1 LVKIKINEGKR
12 LRILIIEN
20 EIYLAQSIATKLGE
34 RGHICEMCTSIKD
47 ATQNIDYDVVL
58 LSTNI
63 NGQDFNPV
71 IEIFKNSIVILMIS
85 YISNDTVSKPLAA
98 GAKDYILKPFM
109 IEELIRKIDHYQDY
123 ERLKKRNEAYEKYL
137 SHSFENV
144 TTEHNHTSISLPL
157 FISSNFQKYADAF
170 AFKHAQVKN
179 KPINFI
185 NLQDS
190 KAIEEIINAPMNGIL
205 YIINYSSLKKN
216 EKKRFLEL
224 IEDKDVIVTSNDKIT
239 DIDFPVIEIKSENNI
254 FDKSDI
260 LPIED
265 YVRFIV
271 LHYQHKYPDTELS
284 KKLGIS
290 RKSLWE
296 KRKKYD
302 IIKKK

>member
-1 LVKIKINEGKR
+1 MK
-12 LRILIIEN
+12 ILIIEN

-34 RGHICEMCTSIKD
+34 LGHICEMCTSTKD
-47 ATQNIDYDVVL
+47 AIKSTNYDVVL

-71 IEIFKNSIVILMIS
+71 IETFKKSIVILMVS
-85 YISNDTVSKPLAA
+85 YISNDTVSRPLSA

-123 ERLKKRNEAYEKYL
+123 EKLKKRNEAYERYL
-137 SHSFENV
+137 THTFSSVGQNYN
-144 TTEHNHTSISLPL
+144 HNSVELPL
-157 FISSNFQKYADAF
+157 FISTSFQKNADAF
-170 AFKHAQVKN
+170 AFEYASTKN
-179 KPINFI
+179 LPIHF
-185 NLQDS
+185 LTLSDP
-190 KAIEEIINAPMNGIL
+190 KAMSEITSIPQNC
-205 YIINYSSLKKN
+205 IIYVIDYQLLKKSD
-216 EKKRFLEL
+216 KKPFCDL
-224 IEDKDVIVTSNDKIT
+224 INDRKVIISSNDKIE
-239 DIDFPVIEIKSENNI
+239 DVEYPVLEIKSDNNV
-254 FDKSDI
+254 FDRGEI

-265 YVRFIV
+265 YVKFIV
-271 LHYQHKYPDTELS
+271 LNYQSKYPDTELS

>member
-1 LVKIKINEGKR
+1 MK
-12 LRILIIEN
+12 ILIIEN

-34 RGHICEMCTSIKD
+34 LGHVCEMCTSTKD
-47 ATQNIDYDVVL
+47 AIKSNNYDVVL

-63 NGQDFNPV
+63 NGQDFNPL
-71 IEIFKNSIVILMIS
+71 IETFKESIIILMVS

-123 ERLKKRNEAYEKYL
+123 EKLKKRNEAYEKYL
-137 SHSFENV
+137 AHNFISAKHEQNLNV
-144 TTEHNHTSISLPL
+144 DLPI
-157 FISSNFQKYADAF
+157 FISSGFQKYADAF
-170 AFKHAQVKN
+170 AFEYAQKEN
-179 KPINFI
+179 LPIHFVTLN
-185 NLQDS
+185 DP
-190 KAIEEIINAPMNGIL
+190 KAMSSIEFLPQNCVI
-205 YIINYSSLKKN
+205 YIIDYQVLKKSD
-216 EKKRFLEL
+216 KKVFCEL
-224 IEDKDVIVTSNDKIT
+224 ITGKNAIIASSEKIEDVL
-239 DIDFPVIEIKSENNI
+239 FPVLEIKSENSV
-254 FDKSDI
+254 FDKNEI

-265 YVRFIV
+265 YVKYIV
-271 LHYQHKYPDTELS
+271 LNYQSKYPDTELS

>member
-1 LVKIKINEGKR
+1 LK
-12 LRILIIEN
+12 ILIIEN
-20 EIYLAQSIATKLGE
+20 EVYLAQSIATKLGE
-34 RGHICEMCTSIKD
+34 LGHICEMCTSTKD
-47 ATQNIDYDVVL
+47 AIKSNNYDVVL

-71 IEIFKNSIVILMIS
+71 IDTFKKSIVILMVS

-137 SHSFENV
+137 SHTFESV
-144 TTEHNHTSISLPL
+144 TGEHNHNNIELPI
-157 FISSNFQKYADAF
+157 FISSSFQKYADAF
-170 AFKHAQVKN
+170 AFNHAKVKN
-179 KPINFI
+179 QPIHFLSLN
-185 NLQDS
+185 DS
-190 KAIEEIINAPMNGIL
+190 KAISEINSLPQNS
-205 YIINYSSLKKN
+205 IIYVIDYQVLKKAD
-216 EKKRFLEL
+216 KKAFCEVIANKKVIIASSDK
-224 IEDKDVIVTSNDKIT
+224 IEDVEY
-239 DIDFPVIEIKSENNI
+239 PVLEIKSENNV
-254 FDKSDI
+254 FDKGDI

-265 YVRFIV
+265 YVKFIV
-271 LHYQHKYPDTELS
+271 LNYQSKYPDTELS

>member
-1 LVKIKINEGKR
+1 LN
-12 LRILIIEN
+12 ILIIEN

-34 RGHICEMCTSIKD
+34 LGHKCEMCTSTKD
-47 ATQNIDYDVVL
+47 AIKSNNYDVVL

-63 NGQDFNPV
+63 NGQDFHPI
-71 IEIFKNSIVILMIS
+71 IETFKKSIVILMVS
-85 YISNDTVSKPLAA
+85 YISNDTVSKPLSA

-137 SHSFENV
+137 
-144 TTEHNHTSISLPL
+144 NHTFTSVSQDHDYENIELPIY
-157 FISSNFQKYADAF
+157 ISSNFQKHADAF
-170 AFKHAQVKN
+170 AFKYAALKN
-179 KPINFI
+179 KAIHFVSLSNP
-185 NLQDS
+185 
-190 KAIEEIINAPMNGIL
+190 KAMNEISSLSQNSVI
-205 YIINYSSLKKN
+205 YIIDFQVLKKN
-216 EKKRFLEL
+216 DREAFFEL
-224 IEDKDVIVTSNDKIT
+224 ISDKQVIVASNDKIE
-239 DIDFPVIEIKSENNI
+239 DVEHRVLEIKSENNV
-254 FDKSDI
+254 FDQGDI

-265 YVRFIV
+265 YVKYIV
-271 LHYQHKYPDTELS
+271 INYQSKFPDTELS

>member
-1 LVKIKINEGKR
+1 MK
-12 LRILIIEN
+12 ILIIEN
-20 EIYLAQSIATKLGE
+20 EVYLAQSIATKLGE
-34 RGHICEMCTSIKD
+34 LGHVCEMCTSTKD
-47 ATQNIDYDVVL
+47 AIRGNNYDVVL

-71 IEIFKNSIVILMIS
+71 IETFKNSIVILMVS
-85 YISNDTVSKPLAA
+85 YISNDTVSKPLSA

-123 ERLKKRNEAYEKYL
+123 ERLKRRNLAYEKYL
-137 SHSFENV
+137 DHTFANAKNEISLENV
-144 TTEHNHTSISLPL
+144 ELPL

-170 AFKHAQVKN
+170 AFEYAKAQNLPIHFVTLSDPKALSEIENLPQNSIIYLIDYQTLKKTDKKN
-179 KPINFI
+179 FCELIAEK
-185 NLQDS
+185 
-190 KAIEEIINAPMNGIL
+190 KAII
-205 YIINYSSLKKN
+205 SSTDK
-216 EKKRFLEL
+216 
-224 IEDKDVIVTSNDKIT
+224 IEDVEHR
-239 DIDFPVIEIKSENNI
+239 VIEIKNESNV
-254 FDKSDI
+254 FDKNEI

-265 YVRFIV
+265 YVKFIV
-271 LHYQHKYPDTELS
+271 LNYQDKYPDTELS

>member
-1 LVKIKINEGKR
+1 MK
-12 LRILIIEN
+12 ILIIEN
-20 EIYLAQSIATKLGE
+20 EVYLAQSIATKLGE
-34 RGHICEMCTSIKD
+34 LGHICEMCTSTKD
-47 ATQNIDYDVVL
+47 AIRSHTYDVVL

-71 IEIFKNSIVILMIS
+71 IETFKKSIVILMVS

-123 ERLKKRNEAYEKYL
+123 ERLKKRNQAYEKYL
-137 SHSFENV
+137 NYTFE
-144 TTEHNHTSISLPL
+144 TAKHNLDLQNLELPL
-157 FISSNFQKYADAF
+157 LISTNFQKYADAL
-170 AFKHAQVKN
+170 AFEYAHKHNLSLHFVSLNEPKALAEIEALPHNALLYVTDYQNLKKSDSELFVKLTDG
-179 KPINFI
+179 K
-185 NLQDS
+185 
-190 KAIEEIINAPMNGIL
+190 KAIIVSNDTIEDAPYEVVEI
-205 YIINYSSLKKN
+205 KN
-216 EKKRFLEL
+216 E
-224 IEDKDVIVTSNDKIT
+224 S
-239 DIDFPVIEIKSENNI
+239 NI
-254 FDKSDI
+254 FDKGEI

-265 YVRFIV
+265 YVKFVV
-271 LHYQHKYPDTELS
+271 LNYQEKYPDTELS

>member
-1 LVKIKINEGKR
+1 MK
-12 LRILIIEN
+12 ILIIEN

-34 RGHICEMCTSIKD
+34 LGHICEMCTSTKD
-47 ATQNIDYDVVL
+47 AIKSTNYDVVL

-71 IEIFKNSIVILMIS
+71 IDTFKRSIVILMVS
-85 YISNDTVSKPLAA
+85 YISNDTVSKPLSA

-123 ERLKKRNEAYEKYL
+123 EKLKKRNEAYEKYL
-137 SHSFENV
+137 THTFSSL
-144 TTEHNHTSISLPL
+144 TKDHNYDSVELPL
-157 FISSNFQKYADAF
+157 FVSSSFQKNVDAF
-170 AFKHAQVKN
+170 AFEYASHKN
-179 KPINFI
+179 LPIHFVT
-185 NLQDS
+185 LSDP
-190 KAIEEIINAPMNGIL
+190 KAMNEIASIPQNC
-205 YIINYSSLKKN
+205 IIYVIDYQLLKKAD
-216 EKKRFLEL
+216 KKAFCEL
-224 IEDKDVIVTSNDKIT
+224 MKDKRAIIASSDKIEDVEY
-239 DIDFPVIEIKSENNI
+239 PVLEIKSENNV
-254 FDKSDI
+254 FDRGEI

-265 YVRFIV
+265 YVKFIV
-271 LHYQHKYPDTELS
+271 LNYQSKYPDTELS